1 MNYSSANLPL
11 TSGGLRQGDR
21 VADATF
27 GVNWYLN
34 DNTRFLFNYVHAVPV
49 DPNFG
54 PSFADA
60 FFISCQIF
68 W

>member
-1 MNYSSANLPL
+1 M
-11 TSGGLRQGDR
+11 RIM
-21 VADATF
+21 
-27 GVNWYLN
+27 
-34 DNTRFLFNYVHAVPV
+34 FNYVHAVPV

-60 FFISCQIF
+60 FFLRTAIF